1 MAEHLGVEPG
11 IYQKKRSYARSY
23 NLSRFY
29 ETDEQQDTIESTV
42 FEHTLEEAFESLNL
56 TTEEEQLAFLEFMY
70 SIEIT
75 QTDPDDHWA
84 YYEAQTGL
92 TPTDDEKNGIRMDI
106 RTDAVKYLTSSF
118 FENLT
123 DAVHDGAVTDLD
135 TVFYL
140 LRLWEIDTFGH
151 LNYTELVSLE
161 HAEDFILW
169 YDEVQSTLLEAIAES
184 SGIDPDEIQTMYAGY
199 TLRSE
204 TESGET
210 ADNCDLSGISP
221 YMQEYIISA
230 KTAYSTAKFSR
241 IRDVAEWLR
250 A

>member
-1 MAEHLGVEPG
+1 M
-11 IYQKKRSYARSY
+11 RSY

-29 ETDEQQDTIESTV
+29 ETAEAENTIESAV

-56 TTEEEQLAFLEFMY
+56 TTEEEQRTFLEFLY

-75 QTDPDDHWA
+75 QTDPEDHWE
-84 YYEAQTGL
+84 YYKAQTGL

-106 RTDAVKYLTSSF
+106 RADAVKYLTTSF
-118 FENLT
+118 FQNLT
-123 DAVHDGAVTDLD
+123 NAVHDGAVTDLD

-151 LNYTELVSLE
+151 LNYTELTSLE

-184 SGIDPDEIQTMYAGY
+184 SGIDPEEIQAMYAAY
-199 TLRSE
+199 TLQSE

-241 IRDVAEWLR
+241 IHDVAEWLR